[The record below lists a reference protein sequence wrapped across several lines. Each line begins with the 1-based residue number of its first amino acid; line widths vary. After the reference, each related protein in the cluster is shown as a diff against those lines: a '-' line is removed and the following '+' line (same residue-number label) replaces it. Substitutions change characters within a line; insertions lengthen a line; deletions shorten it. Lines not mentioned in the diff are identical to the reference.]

1 MNKRFFNF
9 VIHLPFLLH
18 FVIFNSLN
26 TENFVL
32 SCKGSVRT
40 AKNLEEIRL
49 GKNLQIFKT
58 YKKRPSSDEPQE
70 NRVVKTLVFPENY
83 PTAGTNN
90 AYLDINDQITSNID
104 GSEESNVIENT
115 LHLIRKKGML
125 SEEPI
130 TEDFSL
136 PNQEKNKE
144 MIVDIDIEPKKEEE
158 EEIKKEGSGND
169 KNVQEKFADNLRRRG
184 ELGSTRKSNEDS
196 SSISEENGL
205 LDDEGNEEG
214 SGLHGEHQAMN
225 EVQERNNLI
234 VKKRNS
240 DDLEY
245 GKATFKTIAQHL
257 SSAQNYIE

>member
-26 TENFVL
+26 TGNFVL

-58 YKKRPSSDEPQE
+58 YKKRPSSDAPQE
-70 NRVVKTLVFPENY
+70 NRIVKTLVFPENY

-90 AYLDINDQITSNID
+90 AYLDINDQITSDID
-104 GSEESNVIENT
+104 GNEENNMIENAV
-115 LHLIRKKGML
+115 HSIRKKGMF

-130 TEDFSL
+130 TEDTYSQD
-136 PNQEKNKE
+136 QERNKE
-144 MIVDIDIEPKKEEE
+144 MIVNINIESKTEEEE
-158 EEIKKEGSGND
+158 EEIRKEGSGND
-169 KNVQEKFADNLRRRG
+169 KNVQEKYEDNLRRRG

-196 SSISEENGL
+196 SSIRKEHGL
-205 LDDEGNEEG
+205 LDDEENEEG
-214 SGLHGEHQAMN
+214 SGLHGEYQAKN

-245 GKATFKTIAQHL
+245 GKATFKIIAQIFFP
-257 SSAQNYIE
+257 NKMK